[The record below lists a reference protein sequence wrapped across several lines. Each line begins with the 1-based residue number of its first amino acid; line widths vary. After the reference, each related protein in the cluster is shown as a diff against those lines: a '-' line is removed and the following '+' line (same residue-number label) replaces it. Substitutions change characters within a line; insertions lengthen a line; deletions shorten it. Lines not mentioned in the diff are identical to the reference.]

1 MKKTKTIELISVVV
15 IAMALALAIAFS
27 GSAVASQPVK
37 TTKETET
44 IDITTTIVCTGTVVE
59 SQRLSLEIDSG
70 NLLNNPPLNPD
81 ATYKKCT
88 GEIYGKIKY
97 GEKMIG
103 SSGVTDFEKCLGVD
117 TGTAPNLDVHKQI
130 GYTQGFLG
138 SLSHEE
144 QLGMKVLATNWI
156 CTDKKSESVL
166 PPEEEEWKKK
176 LCPFKKVTTTTEKVP
191 ASCEEV
197 HVYSEMVV
205 TDVVATTET
214 SVGITEAPVNLKYKI
229 CAKGTG
235 LVVAGVSAYVE
246 DGRGVDLLSSRMA
259 YKEKSI
265 GYGES
270 VEFTKDIGYK
280 SVISP

>member
-1 MKKTKTIELISVVV
+1 MKKTIGLISVVA
-15 IAMALALAIAFS
+15 IAMALTLAIAFS
-27 GSAVASQPVK
+27 GVALASQPVPP
-37 TTKETET
+37 TKETET
-44 IDITTTIVCTGTVVE
+44 IDITTEIVCSGTVVE
-59 SQRLSLEIDSG
+59 SQELSLEIDSG

-81 ATYKKCT
+81 ARYKKCT

-103 SSGVTDFEKCLGVD
+103 SSGVTDFDKCLSVD
-117 TGTAPNLDVHKQI
+117 TGSAPNLDVHKQI
-130 GYTQGFLG
+130 GYTQGGLG

-144 QLGMKVLATNWI
+144 QLRMNVIATNWI

-176 LCPFKKVTTTTEKVP
+176 LCPFKKVTKTTKKVP

-197 HVYSEMVV
+197 NIFSKIVM
-205 TDVVATTET
+205 TDVQATTITE
-214 SVGITEAPVNLKYKI
+214 VGITEAPVNLKYKI
-229 CAKGTG
+229 NAEGTG
-235 LVVAGVSAYVE
+235 LVVAGMNAYVE
-246 DGRGVDLLSSRMA
+246 DGRGTDLLSSRMA

-265 GYGES
+265 GYGET

-280 SVISP
+280 SVVDP